1 MKKFYT
7 RIFIKVNL
15 ANVNK
20 MSKSKYFYRNDL
32 CVDLH
37 SIDCCPQ
44 TDEALTIYMNHIQSA
59 LDVFAIFLFVNSIAK
74 YFNIMTWDTA

>member
-1 MKKFYT
+1 MKKFHT

-37 SIDCCPQ
+37 SIDCCPERVF
-44 TDEALTIYMNHIQSA
+44 EALIIYMNHIQSA

-74 YFNIMTWDTA
+74 YFNIMT